1 MLRIS
6 VMNGAHTTRFKVEGK
21 LAHEWVFEAEKA
33 WAALSALHE
42 GAMNGVDVH
51 GRHTGKGK
59 RVVVD
64 LLDVSFVDGDGR
76 KLLAEMHHAGAQLLG
91 SGPMIS
97 ALIEEIQRPETED
110 VANSSND
117 NSAQPDS
124 KVEVE
129 R

>member
-6 VMNGAHTTRFKVEGK
+6 VMNGVHTTRFKVEGK
-21 LAHEWVFEAEKA
+21 LAHEWVYEAEKA

-51 GRHTGKGK
+51 ANHTGKVK

-64 LLDVSFVDGDGR
+64 LLDVSFVDDAGR
-76 KLLAEMHHAGAQLLG
+76 KLLAEMHNAGARLLG
-91 SGPMIS
+91 SGPMMS

-110 VANSSND
+110 VANGSND
-117 NSAQPDS
+117 NSAQPDT
-124 KVEVE
+124 KAEVE

>member
-21 LAHEWVFEAEKA
+21 LAYEWVLEAEKA

-42 GAMNGVDVH
+42 GAMNGVEVH
-51 GRHTGKGK
+51 RSHTGKGQ
-59 RVVVD
+59 RAVVD
-64 LLDVSFVDGDGR
+64 LLDVSFVDAAGR
-76 KLLAEMHHAGAQLLG
+76 KLLAEMHNAGAQLLG

-110 VANSSND
+110 VANSPNH

-124 KVEVE
+124 KAEVE